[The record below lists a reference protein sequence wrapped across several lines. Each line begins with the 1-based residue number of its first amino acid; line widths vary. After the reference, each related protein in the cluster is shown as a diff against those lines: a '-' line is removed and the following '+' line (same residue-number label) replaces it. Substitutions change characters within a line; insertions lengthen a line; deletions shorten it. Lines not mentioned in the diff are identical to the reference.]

1 MPEQPLQNS
10 LFEDD
15 YLLREL
21 DYRPRN
27 SAILQETDDAGNG
40 RLLRRVGGTL
50 RIKPPCGA

>member
-21 DYRPRN
+21 GK
-27 SAILQETDDAGNG
+27 AILTDAKATPDSVINPWLTAARGKAAVE
-40 RLLRRVGGTL
+40 RT
-50 RIKPPCGA
+50 